1 MGQGA
6 DRRAFGIVE
15 AAFGACENRGR
26 GTVAGEGAGGI
37 LAPFLIREEQRA
49 LGGTIEAPTFYTRP
63 ANEITAALKR
73 AEGIERDLGELYTRW
88 DALDS
93 RST

>member
-1 MGQGA
+1 MA
-6 DRRAFGIVE
+6 PRRAQREVLE
-15 AAFGACENRGR
+15 A
-26 GTVAGEGAGGI
+26 
-37 LAPFLIREEQRA
+37 EQRT

-63 ANEITAALKR
+63 ANEITAALER